1 MSPVRV
7 ATSNIRTRTAVI
19 LRAVYYAFLTGG
31 IVGLTY
37 AGYVFVDARIY
48 QAREKAAFEMT
59 QIKNARA
66 NEQRRQPI
74 DGVIMG
80 EMEVARLGLKVA
92 VVQGDSP
99 SILQRA
105 VGHLPGTVLPGEA
118 GNIALAGHRDTFF
131 RPLRNIR
138 SGDAITF
145 KTLDGEF
152 RYLVESTDVV
162 PPTDVSVLES
172 HGGRTLTLITCFPFY
187 YVGAAPNRFIVRARQ
202 IETWPEQV
210 RTR

>member
-7 ATSNIRTRTAVI
+7 ATSNIRTRIAAI
-19 LRAVYYAFLTGG
+19 LRAVYYAFLTSG

-37 AGYVFVDARIY
+37 TGYVFVDAHIY
-48 QAREKAAFEMT
+48 QAHEKTVFEAA
-59 QIKNARA
+59 QVKNARA
-66 NEQRRQPI
+66 KEQQRPPI
-74 DGVIMG
+74 DGAIMG
-80 EMEVARLGLKVA
+80 EMEVARLGLKVV

-99 SILQRA
+99 AILQRA
-105 VGHLPGTVLPGEA
+105 VGHLPGTVLPGET

-162 PPTDVSVLES
+162 PPTDVSVLQS

-187 YVGAAPNRFIVRARQ
+187 YVGAAPDRFIVRARQ
-202 IETWPEQV
+202 IETWSEQV

>member
-1 MSPVRV
+1 MSPARV
-7 ATSNIRTRTAVI
+7 ATGNIRTPGATI
-19 LRAVYYAFLTGG
+19 LRAAYYAFLTGG

-37 AGYVFVDARIY
+37 VGYVLVDARIY
-48 QAREKAAFEMT
+48 QAHKKAAFEMAHV
-59 QIKNARA
+59 QAMGIS
-66 NEQRRQPI
+66 QVRQPVV
-74 DGVIMG
+74 DGAIMG

-99 SILQRA
+99 AILERA
-105 VGHLPGTVLPGEA
+105 VGHLPGTALPGEA

-131 RPLRNIR
+131 RPLRYIR

-145 KTLDGEF
+145 KTLGGEF

-162 PPTDVSVLES
+162 PPTDISVLQS

-187 YVGAAPNRFIVRARQ
+187 YVGAAPERFIVRARQ
-202 IETWPEQV
+202 IEVWPE
-210 RTR
+210 